1 MIKYIVNRLLYVSA
15 VGLGLTMCAPAPV
28 TPPAEAN
35 DVMQD
40 YYTLMEFARRNVQ
53 YERKQK
59 KLQTLDED
67 IYSAILEYYNGSND
81 TTVEEELLQLPSDG
95 DKQSS

>member
-1 MIKYIVNRLLYVSA
+1 
-15 VGLGLTMCAPAPV
+15 MCAPAPV
-28 TPPAEAN
+28 TPPAEAS

-81 TTVEEELLQLPSDG
+81 TTESEELLQLPSDG

>member
-1 MIKYIVNRLLYVSA
+1 M
-15 VGLGLTMCAPAPV
+15 LTMCAPAPV

-35 DVMQD
+35 DLIQD
-40 YYTLMEFARRNVQ
+40 YETLMQFARKNVEYKKQ
-53 YERKQK
+53 QK
-59 KLQTLDED
+59 KLQTLDAD

-81 TTVEEELLQLPSDG
+81 TTESEELLQLPSDG

>member
-1 MIKYIVNRLLYVSA
+1 
-15 VGLGLTMCAPAPV
+15 MCAPAPV

-35 DVMQD
+35 DLMQD

-53 YERKQK
+53 YERQQK

-81 TTVEEELLQLPSDG
+81 TTESEELLQLPSDG

>member
-1 MIKYIVNRLLYVSA
+1 MIKYIVNRLLYVGA
-15 VGLGLTMCAPAPV
+15 VGLSLTMCAPAPV
-28 TPPAEAN
+28 TPPAQAN
-35 DVMQD
+35 DLMQD
-40 YYTLMEFARRNVQ
+40 YNTLIEFARRNVQ
-53 YERKQK
+53 YEKKQK

-81 TTVEEELLQLPSDG
+81 TTESEELLQLPSDG

>member
-1 MIKYIVNRLLYVSA
+1 MIKYVVNRLLYVSA

-28 TPPAEAN
+28 TPPAEAS

>member
-1 MIKYIVNRLLYVSA
+1 M
-15 VGLGLTMCAPAPV
+15 LTMCAPAPV

-35 DVMQD
+35 DLIQD
-40 YYTLMEFARRNVQ
+40 YETLMQFARKNVEYKKQ
-53 YERKQK
+53 QK
-59 KLQTLDED
+59 KLQTLDAD

>member
-1 MIKYIVNRLLYVSA
+1 MIKYTPLLFA
-15 VGLGLTMCAPAPV
+15 LTMCAPAPV

-40 YYTLMEFARRNVQ
+40 YYTLIEFARRNVQ

-81 TTVEEELLQLPSDG
+81 TTESEELLQLPSDEN
-95 DKQSS
+95 K